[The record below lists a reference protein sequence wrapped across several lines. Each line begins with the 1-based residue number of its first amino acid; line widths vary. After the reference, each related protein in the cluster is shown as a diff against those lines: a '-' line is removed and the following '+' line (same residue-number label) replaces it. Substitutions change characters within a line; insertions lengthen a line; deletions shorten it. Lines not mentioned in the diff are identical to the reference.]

1 MRLATLLCLF
11 LVFLGSPA
19 AAIASTAVN
28 GGARGGGDRAAELQ
42 ALATRAI
49 ELGDRAPSQLY
60 YRIAEDRDAEAFATL
75 KGALAPLADPGSARA
90 AYGACAVFHGSAIQ
104 GSVVNWLA
112 RQSFKATQ
120 PAQQLAAT
128 EALVYFWQ
136 EAEDELQRILSSHSI
151 RACRQLALEP
161 LLPSLVAKGDRISCR
176 LVLEN
181 GSTRGW
187 KKTALLG
194 ALTHFTDIE
203 AETAMASVLRE
214 PATSRDLKIV
224 LLDAFAGRD
233 SDVARLAVDRRLEDP
248 DERVRVRAVQIVA
261 ARQDPKDL
269 TRLKAI
275 AFEGSPRFVL
285 DAVLAL
291 AEAREGD
298 ETFMMELYAYTQS
311 QDETV
316 RRAAAGA
323 LGRMST
329 RSALTLL
336 HRLLRD
342 DQLPVRLEALDG
354 IDRLRQAAS
363 IPKLIASLGDP
374 RDLFTNEVAR
384 SLRLLTGLDHGVSR
398 KRWEAWFDSEGA
410 TFQLP
415 TLAETQ
421 TLETDR
427 LARKRGAT
435 GGTTASF
442 YGIPIQGTRICFVLD
457 TSGSMS
463 DPAGGRRTTARRGS
477 STRIEVAKQELTGSL
492 GQLLNG
498 VRFNVISFSSDVRS
512 YSKGLVDLTPTSRTR
527 AIREIETWNAFGGT
541 ALYNGL
547 RRALLDPEVEDVY
560 LMTDGVPT
568 EGDVVEEGAIR
579 ERVKEMLDGRQVKI
593 HGVAIGQSSS
603 LLRRLAKDTG
613 GAYTEIF

>member
-1 MRLATLLCLF
+1 MRLATLLCL
-11 LVFLGSPA
+11 LLALLGAPA
-19 AAIASTAVN
+19 AASAVVAAK
-28 GGARGGGDRAAELQ
+28 GGSRTGDRAAELQ
-42 ALATRAI
+42 ALATRAV
-49 ELGDRAPSQLY
+49 ELADRAPSQLY

-75 KGALAPLADPGSARA
+75 KEALAPLTDPGSARA
-90 AYGACAVFHGSAIQ
+90 AYGACAMFHGSAIQ

-136 EAEDELQRILSSHSI
+136 EAEDELLRILSSHSS
-151 RACRQLALEP
+151 RACRQLALAP
-161 LLPSLVAKGDRISCR
+161 LLPSLVAKGDRTACR
-176 LVLEN
+176 LVIEN

-194 ALTHFTDIE
+194 ALTRFTDRE
-203 AETAMASVLRE
+203 AETTMASVLRE
-214 PATSRDLKIV
+214 PGTARDLKVV
-224 LLDAFAGRD
+224 LLDAFADRE
-233 SDVARLAVDRRLEDP
+233 SDVALLAVERRLEDS
-248 DERVRVRAVQIVA
+248 DERVRLRAVQIVA
-261 ARQDPKDL
+261 QRKDPKDL
-269 TRLKAI
+269 ARLKAV
-275 AFEGSPRFVL
+275 AFEGSPRYVL

-298 ETFMMELYAYTQS
+298 ESFLMELYAYTQS
-311 QDETV
+311 QDDTV
-316 RRAAAGA
+316 RRAAAAA
-323 LGRMST
+323 LGRMPT

-342 DQLPVRLEALDG
+342 DELQVRLEALDG
-354 IDRLRQAAS
+354 IDRLRQSAS

-374 RDLFTNEVAR
+374 RDLFTNEAAR

-410 TFQLP
+410 TFQVP
-415 TLAETQ
+415 TLNEAQ
-421 TLETDR
+421 TLETER
-427 LARKRGAT
+427 VARKRGGK

-477 STRIEVAKQELTGSL
+477 STRMQVAKQELTSSL
-492 GQLLNG
+492 EHLLNG
-498 VRFNVISFSSDVRS
+498 VRFNMITFSSDVRS
-512 YSKGLVDLTPTSRTR
+512 YSKGLVDLTPQSR
-527 AIREIETWNAFGGT
+527 AKAVREIESWNAFGGT

-579 ERVKEMLDGRQVKI
+579 ERVKEMLDGREVKI
-593 HGVAIGQSSS
+593 HGIAIGQSSS
-603 LLRRLAKDTG
+603 LLRRLAKDSG